1 MTLPEARNILGLGP
15 DEDPRPHLSEFQAA
29 RERIAE
35 MVRSAPNEQLAIRY
49 QNGLVEFDQALAAV
63 REHLETLAAQP
74 PQPEE
79 PEEVMVEEETPR
91 RRSLAWLAWL
101 LVFLTGA
108 AGGGVL
114 YFMNEKEKQRQIEA
128 RIDFLARSGT
138 IYVENRRWQEAGR
151 SFAEIEELDP
161 GSEIAMRGRRGIEAG
176 MDEEQKQ
183 FIGYWTGQA
192 IAELDAGRFD
202 EAEAAARRV
211 LENFPDE
218 SEAVTILERVA
229 KAREGISR
237 DRAIAAARRLLD
249 EKQWETAIKAA
260 RRILDADPADSDA
273 ATILADA
280 TAALEKQRAEQA
292 RAAELFRMAAERDQ
306 GEFDQ
311 QALDW
316 LREAATLAPGNPEIT
331 ALFEKMASYTRTL
344 RVPGDFATPAE
355 ALEAARDRDRIV
367 LGEQTWKGPLVI
379 NTAIELQGAG
389 PAATIIECPPAQ
401 GCPITIGPDA
411 RGARITGIGFRHE
424 SFLADGRERF
434 AAALVRGGGATFVD
448 CRFSDASGHGLAVI
462 EGGEAVANRCRF
474 VDNGW
479 NGAAAIGA
487 ASRLEVRDSES
498 LNNFEHG
505 IESWD
510 GAAVM
515 LVRNRCEGNSRN
527 GIHTDNGAAAAVI
540 EGNQLIANRE
550 FGLVL
555 GSAGSGKISG
565 NTARE
570 NLLGGYVIR
579 HAARS
584 LAVTGNQA
592 TLNRGPGLVLEKGLS
607 AEAYSGNTGSQNT
620 GTEILTEADLSDGE

>member
-1 MTLPEARNILGLGP
+1 
-15 DEDPRPHLSEFQAA
+15 
-29 RERIAE
+29 
-35 MVRSAPNEQLAIRY
+35 
-49 QNGLVEFDQALAAV
+49 
-63 REHLETLAAQP
+63 
-74 PQPEE
+74 
-79 PEEVMVEEETPR
+79 
-91 RRSLAWLAWL
+91 
-101 LVFLTGA
+101 
-108 AGGGVL
+108 
-114 YFMNEKEKQRQIEA
+114 
-128 RIDFLARSGT
+128 
-138 IYVENRRWQEAGR
+138 
-151 SFAEIEELDP
+151 
-161 GSEIAMRGRRGIEAG
+161 MRGRRGIEAG

-183 FIGYWTGQA
+183 FIGYWTSQA

-218 SEAVTILERVA
+218 TEAVTILERVA

-620 GTEILTEADLSDGE
+620 GTEILTEADLSDGD